1 MTYEEVRT
9 KIENA
14 RRFGRLPG
22 ATVTREILKKLRH
35 PAAHIP
41 YIHVAG
47 TNGKGSVCAF
57 LTSILRMAGYRVGTF
72 TSPHLVDFEERITVD
87 GRMISKERVRQLG
100 EELLAHDFGVE
111 PTMFDYCLA
120 MALQYFDEQS
130 CDVMVIETGLGGRLD
145 STNAIGVPRVSVITK
160 IGFDHM
166 AILGDTLAQIASE
179 KAGIIKDGSA
189 LVLQRQEKEA
199 MQVLQREAA
208 KHDLNSVQ
216 IVDDEALALV
226 LSCHMR
232 LWGVHQLENAAA
244 AILAAENFLSVD
256 GRELSEEALRS
267 AVEQTVWPGRMELV
281 CSAPFFMVD
290 GAHNGH
296 GVHALAESLR
306 SMYPG
311 EKFHLVM
318 GVMADKDY
326 ACMVEEL
333 LPLALDF
340 RTVTPES
347 SRALQAGQLADF
359 IRAKGVPTDSYA
371 DVAAMLTDI
380 LSDRQRTHKTI
391 AFGSLYFIGEIKAL
405 LRDKK
410 C

>member
-1 MTYEEVRT
+1 MTYEEVKT

-22 ATVTREILKKLRH
+22 VEVTREMLKQLGH

-87 GRMISKERVRQLG
+87 GRMIAKERVRQLG
-100 EELLAHDFGVE
+100 EELLAYDFGVE

-120 MALQYFDEQS
+120 MALQYFDQQS

-189 LVLQRQEKEA
+189 LVLQRQEQEA
-199 MQVLQREAA
+199 MLVLQGEAA
-208 KHDLNSVQ
+208 KHALNSVR
-216 IVDDEALALV
+216 IVDDEVLTLV
-226 LSCHMR
+226 SSFHMR
-232 LWGVHQLENAAA
+232 LQGVHQLENAAA
-244 AILAAENFLSVD
+244 AILASEIFLKED
-256 GRELSEEALRS
+256 GRKLPEEALRS
-267 AVEQTVWPGRMELV
+267 AVEQTVWPGRMEVV
-281 CSAPFFMVD
+281 CREPFFMVD

-296 GVHALAESLR
+296 GVHALAESLK

-326 ACMVEEL
+326 ADMVEEL

-359 IRAKGVPTDSYA
+359 IRSKGVPVDSCA

-380 LSDRQRTHKTI
+380 LSDEQRSHKTI

-410 C
+410 S